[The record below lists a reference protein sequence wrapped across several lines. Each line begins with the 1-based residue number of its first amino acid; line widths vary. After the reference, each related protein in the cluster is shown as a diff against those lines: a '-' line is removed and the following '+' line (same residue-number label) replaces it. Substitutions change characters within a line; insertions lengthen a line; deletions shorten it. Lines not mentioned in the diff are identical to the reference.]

1 MFFRLL
7 FLLNIIVG
15 NKDMK
20 IGSGI
25 AIAGMWVGVGISSFG
40 AGPACVG
47 VAVMAM
53 LATCGVV
60 FSELRIKENRQGN

>member
-1 MFFRLL
+1 
-7 FLLNIIVG
+7 
-15 NKDMK
+15 MK